1 MKWITLLL
9 ALSATALAADFQN
22 GKLLDIQ
29 PFKQPG
35 TPVIAPNNGFPV
47 VIPTSYEMF
56 TMTVAIG
63 EMSYGAQFRQAR
75 NFKASQFIVGDP
87 IQARVD
93 GDKLVV
99 KTATGVEKKAKIIR
113 RERLKLSQPS

>member
-1 MKWITLLL
+1 MKWIVLLL
-9 ALSATALAADFQN
+9 ALSAAALAADFQN

-29 PFKQPG
+29 PSKQPG
-35 TPVIAPNNGFPV
+35 VPVIAPNNGFPV
-47 VIPTSYEMF
+47 VIPTSYDVF
-56 TMTVAIG
+56 TMTIAIG
-63 EMSYGAQFRQAR
+63 EMSYSAQFRQTR

-87 IQARVD
+87 IQTRVD

>member
-1 MKWITLLL
+1 MKRIALLL
-9 ALSATALAADFQN
+9 ALSSAAFAADFQN

-29 PFKQPG
+29 SFKQPG
-35 TPVIAPNNGFPV
+35 APVIAPNNGFPV
-47 VIPTSYEMF
+47 VIPTSYDMF

-63 EMSYGAQFRQAR
+63 EVSYSAQFRQTR
-75 NFKASQFIVGDP
+75 SFKASQLIVGDP
-87 IQARVD
+87 IQARVE

-113 RERLKLSQPS
+113 GERLKLSQPS